1 MTFTCDLFKKS
12 QIEHWNE
19 TAAECKEAGE
29 VDKISCDCFAYFSTL
44 KYSC

>member
-29 VDKISCDCFAYFSTL
+29 VDKISCDYF
-44 KYSC
+44 CIFQCIEV